1 MDKANTLP
9 VTDARKELYSLIDA
23 CKSRSVTFVLTSK
36 GRPVARLL
44 SENEY
49 ESLMETLEVL
59 SDKKQLQ
66 RLASALKHVQQGK
79 LYSHE
84 EAFGHRQPRFK

>member
-9 VTDARKELYSLIDA
+9 VTDARKELYSLIEA

-66 RLASALKHVQQGK
+66 RLVSALKHVQQGK

-84 EAFGHRQPRFK
+84 EVFGHRQPRFK

>member
-84 EAFGHRQPRFK
+84 EVFGRRQPRFK

>member
-1 MDKANTLP
+1 MEKENVLP
-9 VTDARKELYSLIDA
+9 VTDARKELYALVKD
-23 CKSRSVTFVLTSK
+23 CQSRSLTFILTSK

-44 SENEY
+44 SEEEY

-59 SDKKQLQ
+59 SDKRQIE
-66 RLASALKHVQQGK
+66 RLTSALKNVQQGK

-84 EAFGHRQPRFK
+84 EVFGHRQPPP